1 MLQSILQ
8 KNKAYGSHITPKLM
22 SLGRPWRV
30 VNQKILVAKDILLL
44 GLTKDANTKLRLDRA
59 VATKGWI
66 EKFQVM
72 SNVVHLLPHASNHL
86 PIAIQVQ
93 KLRQK
98 HRRVERGFKFEE
110 CWLLWDDCETRVQQA
125 WSLAGSGAS
134 VLADV
139 HAKIRACGDELKA
152 WGDTRTLPEE
162 EEIKSLQ
169 NRLDRINRD
178 VTTDESK
185 VEYLAISKQ
194 LDDLLLKQEIYWA
207 QRSRV
212 AWLKHGDR
220 NTKIFHP
227 KASQRQ

>member
-1 MLQSILQ
+1 M
-8 KNKAYGSHITPKLM
+8 
-22 SLGRPWRV
+22 
-30 VNQKILVAKDILLL
+30 
-44 GLTKDANTKLRLDRA
+44 
-59 VATKGWI
+59 
-66 EKFQVM
+66 
-72 SNVVHLLPHASNHL
+72 
-86 PIAIQVQ
+86 
-93 KLRQK
+93 
-98 HRRVERGFKFEE
+98 
-110 CWLLWDDCETRVQQA
+110 
-125 WSLAGSGAS
+125 AGSGAS
-134 VLADV
+134 GLADV

-152 WGDTRTLPEE
+152 WGDTRTRPEE

-220 NTKIFHP
+220 NTKFFHS
-227 KASQRQ
+227 KSSQRQRQNYIKGIMNSQEQLVEEMEDIARVAVDYFNNLFSAGSCHQMEECLSTVSAKVTTDMQEMLSRDFTVDEIKEAVDRKSVV